1 MKALMAVVMAA
12 FLMVGCAVFDAIP
25 ESVGAKLTVQQ
36 ATMRVIDEDVP
47 RAERVI
53 HLTEEIG
60 GYVQDERVTVAAVD
74 GYLRSQIDWDQL
86 SLADAQLVDMLL
98 DEVRFRFEER
108 LGDGVLAE
116 DDKVV
121 ITTLLGW
128 VADSAALV
136 VLMRG

>member
-12 FLMVGCAVFDAIP
+12 FLMAGCAAFDAIP

-74 GYLRSQIDWDQL
+74 DYLRSQIDWDQL

-136 VLMRG
+136 VLTRG